1 MKKMISLSLCLLMAF
16 GYLQAQF
23 NDYKYI
29 VVPTRFARFKIENQF
44 QTSTMAKY
52 HIAQNGFNVIYD
64 NAIPDDLREQ
74 RCLGL
79 WVDLVDSS
87 TLFVTKVQLDFKDC
101 YGESVFV
108 TNEGRTKIKDY
119 KGAYATAIKQAAA
132 SLKGKEHNYVAKKEK
147 KTSDVVEAAGSEI
160 SEPETVEK
168 PIEKQPIPET
178 VQTAKATVEE
188 VLEDKVTEIE
198 DVVEPAKEKAAMKEV
213 TSVTPK
219 KEVLYAQPTAE
230 GYQLV
235 DTTPAV
241 RYVLEATSVDN
252 VFLVNQEGI
261 NGVVLKKDERW
272 FLEYKGPNGK
282 VSQELFIKF

>member
-1 MKKMISLSLCLLMAF
+1 MCLLVAF
-16 GYLQAQF
+16 GCLQAQF
-23 NDYKYI
+23 DDYKYI
-29 VVPTRFARFKIENQF
+29 VVPIKFTRFKSENQY
-44 QTSTMAKY
+44 QTSTLTKY

-79 WVDLVDSS
+79 WVELVDKSS
-87 TLFVTKVQLDFKDC
+87 LFVTKVQLDFKDC

-108 TNEGRTKIKDY
+108 TNEGRSKIKDY
-119 KGAYATAIKQAAA
+119 KGAFAAAITQAAA
-132 SLKGKEHNYVAKKEK
+132 SLKGKEHNYVAKKK
-147 KTSDVVEAAGSEI
+147 KKASDVVDTAAGET
-160 SEPETVEK
+160 SEPETLEK
-168 PIEKQPIPET
+168 ATGGRPIPESVGT
-178 VQTAKATVEE
+178 AEVEVQEVIEAKSSET
-188 VLEDKVTEIE
+188 E
-198 DVVEPAKEKAAMKEV
+198 DVIVPAAIDKPAITEA
-213 TSVTPK
+213 TSTNAGK
-219 KEVLYAQPTAE
+219 DVLYAQTTPD

-261 NGVVLKKDERW
+261 NGVVLKKDDRW